1 MAAAHYASNRVSG
14 MFGSSPPSSPPL
26 GGRPGVG
33 SRSNSYSSYKPTR
46 QHGSSASSEYGSPP
60 GSPGGGPLE
69 SKKEVLWR
77 QRWGRAQQVMR
88 KHGVV
93 LRSWRVGG
101 DVRAESERLVKEA
114 LEKDERNGKGKGK
127 KEG

>member
-1 MAAAHYASNRVSG
+1 
-14 MFGSSPPSSPPL
+14 
-26 GGRPGVG
+26 
-33 SRSNSYSSYKPTR
+33 
-46 QHGSSASSEYGSPP
+46 
-60 GSPGGGPLE
+60 LE